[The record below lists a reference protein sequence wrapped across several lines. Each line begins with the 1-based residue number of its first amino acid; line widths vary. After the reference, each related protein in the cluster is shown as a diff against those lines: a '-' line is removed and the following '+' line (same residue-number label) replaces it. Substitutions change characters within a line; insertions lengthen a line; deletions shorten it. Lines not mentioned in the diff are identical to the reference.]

1 MSTLWFELK
10 IRIFEKYNFYF
21 LKTAHIPVYGSIA
34 VNIKHCAVCLK
45 LDYTLRCLE
54 NICSVSSSCFRKYV
68 VCHVFKWCI
77 TAINCIL
84 LSMHLFQ
91 TMLKQ
96 NQRYCCTNIG
106 CTSCVN
112 LSYVSRKYH
121 KRSIGGIFIALRIMY
136 ICK

>member
-1 MSTLWFELK
+1 MYFWKIEFLFLEDSNYTGVCKYCGEHKTLRCLSK
-10 IRIFEKYNFYF
+10 IR
-21 LKTAHIPVYGSIA
+21 
-34 VNIKHCAVCLK
+34 

-68 VCHVFKWCI
+68 VCHVFKRCI
-77 TAINCIL
+77 TAVNCIL

-96 NQRYCCTNIG
+96 NQSYCCTNIG

-121 KRSIGGIFIALRIMY
+121 KRSIGGICIALRIMY